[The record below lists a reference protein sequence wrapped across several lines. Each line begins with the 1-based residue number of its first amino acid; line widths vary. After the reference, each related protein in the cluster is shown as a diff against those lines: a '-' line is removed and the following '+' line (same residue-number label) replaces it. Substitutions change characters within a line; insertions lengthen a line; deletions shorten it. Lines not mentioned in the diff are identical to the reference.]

1 MQPAPLTG
9 TATTSENRW
18 CYSHLLPMQ
27 PAPLTGT
34 ATNIWVMRWQ
44 HPAKMQPAPLAGTA
58 TAEHLP
64 ILCSAG
70 DAARTPRGDSNFT
83 ARHEGV
89 YGGMQPAPLT
99 GTATKIFLVQLAFC
113 HLDAAR
119 TPHGDEKRETR
130 NSSVSCLPFLYK
142 RLFPHLVLPYRWRR
156 ARGNPLSQPLC
167 GGLPLR
173 PSWAA
178 AARLHTAILLVMRQV
193 AFIL

>member
-1 MQPAPLTG
+1 MQPAPLTGTATFTAGTTVDHNVLQMQPAPLTG

-99 GTATKIFLVQLAFC
+99 GTATLIISIIFLNLRDDRCSPLPSRGQQLAVAGAGAVAVA
-113 HLDAAR
+113 DAAR
-119 TPHGDEKRETR
+119 TPHGDSNWK
-130 NSSVSCLPFLYK
+130 
-142 RLFPHLVLPYRWRR
+142 
-156 ARGNPLSQPLC
+156 
-167 GGLPLR
+167 
-173 PSWAA
+173 PSK
-178 AARLHTAILLVMRQV
+178 V
-193 AFIL
+193 